1 MVPCCGTWVGILITM
16 MCNVLQVS
24 CCSWSMRYGMGWC
37 EMWKNERDWENTPN
51 WQNQCHVLTTTIVP
65 TFMTWE
71 RNIILITF
79 IYWAIWEHEVILVK
93 YLPRT
98 VSLISFLWPGDWY
111 LSVGTW
117 HLYTNSSA
125 GVALLITS
133 VAGSWNSKC
142 PSLNLSVILPAVC
155 GLNLEAKSSGRLLLL
170 VSLCIFLCPIASPP
184 SVYSHSRATLEL
196 LWPTT
201 TTVGSSGV
209 LVKENA
215 ASDV

>member
-1 MVPCCGTWVGILITM
+1 MYYRWAAVHGLW
-16 MCNVLQVS
+16 
-24 CCSWSMRYGMGWC
+24 GMGWC
-37 EMWKNERDWENTPN
+37 EIWKNERDWENTPN
-51 WQNQCHVLTTTIVP
+51 WQNQYHVLTTIIVP

-79 IYWAIWEHEVILVK
+79 IYWAIWEHEVLLVK

-98 VSLISFLWPGDWY
+98 VSLISFLYPGDW
-111 LSVGTW
+111 LTDVTTW

-125 GVALLITS
+125 GVTLLITS

-142 PSLNLSVILPAVC
+142 PSLLSLSVIVPAAC
-155 GLNLEAKSSGRLLLL
+155 GFNLTATSSGRLLF
-170 VSLCIFLCPIASPP
+170 SLCIFIVPMVSPP